1 MSDWREYRSSE
12 ACTEWVT
19 AKQLHTP
26 RVLIRGR
33 LEVFRMKNEG
43 EYAVHVKPAS
53 VTAEERKRIKK
64 RVLPL
69 LHKSP
74 DGWEMEYAART
85 NRHVHVFGFHGG
97 LAFAD
102 SGNRGFRRPE
112 LFFVLDGT
120 DMGYKAAYEDMNTGE
135 VRTVKDAW
143 RSIQI
148 AELTDS
154 SFSTLGEL
162 YDYLCR

>member
-1 MSDWREYRSSE
+1 MSVSDWREYRSAE
-12 ACTEWVT
+12 ARMEWTT

-26 RVLIRGR
+26 RVLMRGR
-33 LEVFRMKNEG
+33 LEVFRMENKG
-43 EYAVHVKPAS
+43 EYTVHVKPINVSKA
-53 VTAEERKRIKK
+53 ERKTINMAKKK
-64 RVLPL
+64 R
-69 LHKSP
+69 
-74 DGWEMEYAART
+74 A
-85 NRHVHVFGFHGG
+85 FGFHGG
-97 LAFAD
+97 LSD
-102 SGNRGFRRPE
+102 VRGFKRRE

-120 DMGYKAAYEDMNTGE
+120 DMGYKAAYMDMNTGE

-143 RSIQI
+143 RNIQI

>member
-1 MSDWREYRSSE
+1 MSDWREYRSAE
-12 ACTEWVT
+12 ARMEWVT

-26 RVLIRGR
+26 RVLMRGR
-33 LEVFRMKNEG
+33 LEVIRMKNEG
-43 EYAVHVKPAS
+43 EYAVHVKPVN
-53 VTAEERKRIKK
+53 VTVKEGKGIKK

-69 LHKSP
+69 LRKSP

-85 NRHVHVFGFHGG
+85 DRHVHVVGFHGG
-97 LAFAD
+97 LALAD
-102 SGNRGFRRPE
+102 SSNRGFRRPE

-120 DMGYKAAYEDMNTGE
+120 DMGYKAACEDMNTGE

-143 RSIQI
+143 RNIQI